1 MQALMDMKDNTKMI
15 VDIRGYSCPI
25 SLAMIAKTF
34 NTINMGQNV
43 EILSDDETIRKDIEQ
58 WCLETGNILY
68 DFVIDKSTVRME
80 IIKGK
85 GYKPSNIID
94 FIRFILLG
102 IRLHIKKLFISLFK
116 QDAAMYL
123 VTFVSVAE
131 GMRAHQ
137 WLEDSNNKIT
147 YALLPVP
154 DDITSHCGVVMGV
167 TKETQANELFAIL
180 QKNQFKVENIYIRQ
194 NYTYKPLTR

>member
-43 EILSDDETIRKDIEQ
+43 EILSDDETIHKDIEQ

-116 QDAAMYL
+116 PDAAMYL

-167 TKETQANELFAIL
+167 TKETQANGLFAIL

>member
-34 NTINMGQNV
+34 NTINTGQNV
-43 EILSDDETIRKDIEQ
+43 EILSDDETIHKDIEQ